1 MCTPNLPFVLT
12 NLSNSPIP
20 SIPEANLFVWQWDP
34 KKVKGGWVQQED
46 ELLVQLVSTLG
57 QNWKTIASY
66 FPSRT
71 GKQCRER
78 YINSLDPNI
87 KSTPW
92 KEEEDQA
99 IIDYHQNF
107 GNKWSEVAKLL
118 PGRTANSIKNR
129 WHSNLKRKLERGEPK
144 SQPKRL
150 KTSDSSLENIQVP
163 LVFQNT
169 SSNPVSLSSL
179 ISDEPFQF
187 NDPEILAFSSKD
199 EFNLDTISSDTFSS
213 DSDSDSTLSAPSSP
227 STIDMVLFRGFGF
240 EEEKLYPQDIQ
251 DLLDFGNVNHLDYS

>member
-99 IIDYHQNF
+99 IIDYHKNF

-129 WHSNLKRKLERGEPK
+129 WHSNLKRRLERVESK
-144 SQPKRL
+144 SSAPSKKL
-150 KTSDSSLENIQVP
+150 KTSNSTLENIQVP
-163 LVFQNT
+163 LVFETT
-169 SSNPVSLSSL
+169 SSITTPLSSF
-179 ISDEPFQF
+179 ISDSEPFHF
-187 NDPEILAFSSKD
+187 NDPEIQAISSQD
-199 EFNLDTISSDTFSS
+199 VLYLDTISS
-213 DSDSDSTLSAPSSP
+213 DSDSDSTLSTPSSP
-227 STIDMVLFRGFGF
+227 SINMVLFSGFGF
-240 EEEKLYPQDIQ
+240 EEEKFYPQDIQ
-251 DLLDFGNVNHLDYS
+251 DLLDFGNVNHLGYS